1 MSFQIPK
8 DMKVKHIRI
17 PYLTYAELKTFII
30 ASVCNSII
38 LQANV
43 FIDAVIVGNYV
54 STDAMAVIN
63 LFAPLLILVTMVP
76 MLLAEGS
83 MVAGSRA
90 FGEQDYPQ
98 VNRTFMVNL
107 AGGLIFSLA
116 AALPISL
123 FAPSLV
129 GLYTDNARLYPLA
142 LDYLPAA
149 AFIGVAFAIQ
159 NSYTVFL
166 QLTGK
171 ASLVVRVTI
180 VQMMINLLFDLLF
193 VVVFGWGIQGA
204 VYATICSYLLSLV
217 MVVPEVRRQ
226 WRVFA
231 LTSVLRS
238 WFPSLTWHCGK
249 LGLSDATGSFVS
261 VIIFSGINAAA
272 QRLYGADGLVVVS
285 VFMQMLSVGS
295 LVTMGVIFS
304 MQSLGM
310 TYLGEDDLR
319 GYRMVINRSLLIVIV
334 CMAIISLVMG
344 LSPELLL
351 SCFGADARLIAFA
364 RQPIMIL
371 STALLP
377 YSLLFYYCSV
387 YVTQNR
393 VRLSISVILS
403 EPLFIL
409 ATQWVM
415 EHYFPGLFWWFF
427 PVGVVIA
434 LAACLATAWFISRRN
449 PMVDRFTL
457 APRNISAPYLD
468 YSLNYDERDAR
479 SALRDILMY
488 IDICELSKR
497 ESNHIAACAEEMMNC
512 IVSMEGSERKSDHHF
527 FDIRIM
533 ETMVDEE
540 LQAHGVQIFIKW
552 RGKSV
557 NPICDPATNPDVMMA
572 GNNLSLLLVNKLCDD
587 IDYNYRNGVNCV
599 TMKFYKS

>member
-1 MSFQIPK
+1 MNTNY
-8 DMKVKHIRI
+8 IRK
-17 PYLTYAELKTFII
+17 PYLAHAELTTFII

-83 MVAGSRA
+83 MVAGSHA

-231 LTSVLRS
+231 LTSVFRS

-319 GYRMVINRSLLIVIV
+319 GYRMVINRSLLIVVV

-449 PMVDRFTL
+449 PMIDRFTL

>member
-1 MSFQIPK
+1 MNTN
-8 DMKVKHIRI
+8 HIRK
-17 PYLTYAELKTFII
+17 PYLAYAELTTFII

-83 MVAGSRA
+83 MVAGSHA

-129 GLYTDNARLYPLA
+129 RLYTDNARLYPLA

-231 LTSVLRS
+231 LTSVFRS

-310 TYLGEDDLR
+310 TFLGEDDLR
-319 GYRMVINRSLLIVIV
+319 GYRMVISRSLVIVIA
-334 CMAIISLVMG
+334 CMGIISLVMG

-351 SCFGADARLIAFA
+351 RCFGADEHLIGFA
-364 RQPIMIL
+364 RQPITIL

-377 YSLLFYYCSV
+377 FALLFYYCSV

-393 VRLSISVILS
+393 VRLSIGVILS
-403 EPLFIL
+403 EPPFIL
-409 ATQWVM
+409 AALWVM
-415 EHYFPGLFWWFF
+415 EHYFPGQFWWFF
-427 PVGVVIA
+427 TVGVVIA
-434 LAACLATAWFISRRN
+434 LAACLATAWMISRRN
-449 PMVDRFTL
+449 PMVDHFTL
-457 APRNISAPYLD
+457 APKTVDEPYLD
-468 YSLNYDERDAR
+468 YSLNYDEQEAR
-479 SALRDILMY
+479 SAFLDILKY
-488 IDICELSKR
+488 LDICELSKGL
-497 ESNHIAACAEEMMNC
+497 SNRIAVCAEEIMNSL
-512 IVSMEGSERKSDHHF
+512 IGLKTQEGESCRHF
-527 FDIRIM
+527 FDVRMMEIM
-533 ETMVDEE
+533 DDGGSQSRGIQFF
-540 LQAHGVQIFIKW
+540 LKA
-552 RGKSV
+552 RGKSF
-557 NPICDPATNPDVMMA
+557 NPVRELSLNPESMMT
-572 GNNLSLLLVNKLCDD
+572 GNALSLLLVNKLCDH

-599 TMKFYKS
+599 VMKFFKS

>member
-1 MSFQIPK
+1 MNTNY
-8 DMKVKHIRI
+8 IRK
-17 PYLTYAELKTFII
+17 PYLAHAELTTFII

-83 MVAGSRA
+83 MVAGSHA

-142 LDYLPAA
+142 LDYLPVAS
-149 AFIGVAFAIQ
+149 FIGVAFAIQ

-180 VQMMINLLFDLLF
+180 AQMVINLLFDLLF
-193 VVVFGWGIQGA
+193 VVFGWGIQGA

-231 LTSVLRS
+231 LTSVFRS

-310 TYLGEDDLR
+310 TFLGENDLR
-319 GYRMVINRSLLIVIV
+319 GYRMVISRSLVIVIA
-334 CMAIISLVMG
+334 CMGIISLVMG

-351 SCFGADARLIAFA
+351 RCFGADEQLIGFA

-377 YSLLFYYCSV
+377 FALLFYYCSV

-393 VRLSISVILS
+393 VRLSIGVILS
-403 EPLFIL
+403 EPPFIL
-409 ATQWVM
+409 ATLWVM
-415 EHYFPGLFWWFF
+415 EHYFPGQFWWFF
-427 PVGVVIA
+427 TVGVVIA
-434 LAACLATAWFISRRN
+434 LAACLATAWMISRRN

-457 APRNISAPYLD
+457 APKTVDEPYLD
-468 YSLNYDERDAR
+468 YSLNYDEQEAR
-479 SALRDILMY
+479 SAFLDILKY
-488 IDICELSKR
+488 LDICELSKGL
-497 ESNHIAACAEEMMNC
+497 SNRIAVCAEEIMNSL
-512 IVSMEGSERKSDHHF
+512 IGLKTQEGMSCRHF
-527 FDIRIM
+527 FDVRMMEIM
-533 ETMVDEE
+533 DDAGSQSRGIQFF
-540 LQAHGVQIFIKW
+540 LKA
-552 RGKSV
+552 RGKSF
-557 NPICDPATNPDVMMA
+557 NPVRELSLNPESMMT
-572 GNNLSLLLVNKLCDD
+572 GNALSLLLVNKLCDD

-599 TMKFYKS
+599 TMKFFKS

>member
-8 DMKVKHIRI
+8 DMKVKHIRT

-107 AGGLIFSLA
+107 AGGLLFSLA

-142 LDYLPAA
+142 LDYLPVA

-166 QLTGK
+166 QLVGK
-171 ASLVVRVTI
+171 ASLVIRVTI
-180 VQMMINLLFDLLF
+180 VQMMINLVFDMLFI
-193 VVVFGWGIQGA
+193 VVFGWGIQGA

-231 LTSVLRS
+231 LTSVFRS

-261 VIIFSGINAAA
+261 VIIFSGVNAAA

-449 PMVDRFTL
+449 PMIDRFTL

-479 SALRDILMY
+479 SALHDILMY

>member
-1 MSFQIPK
+1 MNTN
-8 DMKVKHIRI
+8 HIRK
-17 PYLTYAELKTFII
+17 PYLAYAELTTFII

-83 MVAGSRA
+83 MVAGSHA

-231 LTSVLRS
+231 LTSVFRS

-310 TYLGEDDLR
+310 TFLGEDDLR
-319 GYRMVINRSLLIVIV
+319 GYRMVISRSLVIVIA
-334 CMAIISLVMG
+334 CMGIISLVMG

-351 SCFGADARLIAFA
+351 RCFGADEHLIGFA
-364 RQPIMIL
+364 RQPITIL

-377 YSLLFYYCSV
+377 FALLFYYCSV

-393 VRLSISVILS
+393 VRLSIGVILS
-403 EPLFIL
+403 EPPFIL

-415 EHYFPGLFWWFF
+415 EQYFPGQFWWFF
-427 PVGVVIA
+427 TMGVVIA
-434 LAACLATAWFISRRN
+434 LAACLATAWMISRRN

-457 APRNISAPYLD
+457 APKTIDAPYID
-468 YSLNYDERDAR
+468 YSLNYNEQEAH
-479 SALRDILMY
+479 AAFLDIQKYL
-488 IDICELSKR
+488 DICELPKDLSM
-497 ESNHIAACAEEMMNC
+497 HTAVCAEEMMNC
-512 IVSMEGSERKSDHHF
+512 IVGMVGNGSKSDKKF
-527 FDIRIM
+527 FDIRLM
-533 ETMVDEE
+533 EITDDEGP
-540 LQAHGVQIFIKW
+540 QAHGIQIFVKW

-557 NPICDPATNPDVMMA
+557 NPIRNLALNPDEMMA
-572 GNNLSLLLVNKLCDD
+572 GSNLSLLLVNKLCDH

-599 TMKFYKS
+599 TMKFFKS

>member
-1 MSFQIPK
+1 
-8 DMKVKHIRI
+8 MKAEHIRK
-17 PYLTYAELKTFII
+17 PYLAYAELTTFII
-30 ASVCNSII
+30 ASVCNSLI

-107 AGGLIFSLA
+107 AGGLLFSLA

-129 GLYTDNARLYPLA
+129 GLYTDSARLYPLA
-142 LDYLPAA
+142 IDYLPVA

-166 QLTGK
+166 QLIGK
-171 ASLVVRVTI
+171 ANLVVRVTI
-180 VQMMINLLFDLLF
+180 VQMMINLLFDMLF
-193 VVVFGWGIQGA
+193 IVVCGWGLQGA

-217 MVVPEVRRQ
+217 MIVPEVRRQ
-226 WRVFA
+226 WRIFA
-231 LTSVLRS
+231 LKSVFRS

-249 LGLSDATGSFVS
+249 LGLSEATGSFVS
-261 VIIFSGINAAA
+261 VIIFSGVNAAA

-310 TYLGEDDLR
+310 TFLGENDLR
-319 GYRMVINRSLLIVIV
+319 GYRMVISRSLLIVV
-334 CMAIISLVMG
+334 GCMGIISLVMG

-351 SCFGADARLIAFA
+351 SCFGADEYLIDFA
-364 RQPIMIL
+364 RQPITIL

-377 YSLLFYYCSV
+377 FALLFYYCSV

-393 VRLSISVILS
+393 VRLSIGVILS
-403 EPLFIL
+403 EPPFIL

-434 LAACLATAWFISRRN
+434 LAACLATAWMISRRN

-457 APRNISAPYLD
+457 APKTVDAPYLD
-468 YSLNYDERDAR
+468 YSLNYDEQETR
-479 SALRDILMY
+479 SAFLDILKY
-488 IDICELSKR
+488 LDICELSR
-497 ESNHIAACAEEMMNC
+497 ELSNRIAVCAEEIMNSL
-512 IVSMEGSERKSDHHF
+512 IGLKTLEGESCRHF
-527 FDIRIM
+527 FDVRMMEIM
-533 ETMVDEE
+533 DDEGTQSRGIQFF
-540 LQAHGVQIFIKW
+540 LKA
-552 RGKSV
+552 RGKSF
-557 NPICDPATNPDVMMA
+557 NPVRELSLNPDSMMT
-572 GNNLSLLLVNKLCDD
+572 GNALSLLLVNKLCDH

-599 TMKFYKS
+599 VMKFFKS

>member
-1 MSFQIPK
+1 MNTNY
-8 DMKVKHIRI
+8 IRK
-17 PYLTYAELKTFII
+17 PYLAYAELTTFII

-83 MVAGSRA
+83 MVAGSHA

-180 VQMMINLLFDLLF
+180 VQMMINLLFDMLF

-231 LTSVLRS
+231 LTSVFRS

-310 TYLGEDDLR
+310 TFLGENDLR
-319 GYRMVINRSLLIVIV
+319 GYRMVISRSLVIVIA
-334 CMAIISLVMG
+334 CMGIISLVMG

-351 SCFGADARLIAFA
+351 RCFGADEQLIGFA

-377 YSLLFYYCSV
+377 FALLFYYCSV

-393 VRLSISVILS
+393 VRLSIGVILS
-403 EPLFIL
+403 EPPFIL
-409 ATQWVM
+409 ATLWVM
-415 EHYFPGLFWWFF
+415 EHYFPGQFWWFF
-427 PVGVVIA
+427 TVGVVIA
-434 LAACLATAWFISRRN
+434 LAACLATAWMISRRN
-449 PMVDRFTL
+449 PMVDHFTL
-457 APRNISAPYLD
+457 APKTVDEPYLD
-468 YSLNYDERDAR
+468 YSLNYDEQEAR
-479 SALRDILMY
+479 SAFIDILKY
-488 IDICELSKR
+488 LDICELSKGL
-497 ESNHIAACAEEMMNC
+497 SNRIAVCAEEIMNSL
-512 IVSMEGSERKSDHHF
+512 IGLKTQEGMSCRHF
-527 FDIRIM
+527 FDVRMMEIM
-533 ETMVDEE
+533 DDGGSQSRGIQFF
-540 LQAHGVQIFIKW
+540 LKA
-552 RGKSV
+552 RGKSF
-557 NPICDPATNPDVMMA
+557 NPVRELSLNPESMMT
-572 GNNLSLLLVNKLCDD
+572 GNTLSLLLVNKLCDH

-599 TMKFYKS
+599 VMKFFKS

>member
-1 MSFQIPK
+1 MNTNY
-8 DMKVKHIRI
+8 IRK
-17 PYLTYAELKTFII
+17 PYLAHAELTTFII

-107 AGGLIFSLA
+107 AGGLLFSLA

-180 VQMMINLLFDLLF
+180 AQMVINLLFDLLF
-193 VVVFGWGIQGA
+193 VVFGWGIQGA

-231 LTSVLRS
+231 LTSVFRS

-310 TYLGEDDLR
+310 TFLGENDLR
-319 GYRMVINRSLLIVIV
+319 GYRMVISRSLVIVIA
-334 CMAIISLVMG
+334 CMGIISLVMG

-351 SCFGADARLIAFA
+351 RCFGADEQLIGFA

-377 YSLLFYYCSV
+377 FALLFYYCSV

-393 VRLSISVILS
+393 VRLSIGVILS
-403 EPLFIL
+403 EPPFIL
-409 ATQWVM
+409 ATLWVM
-415 EHYFPGLFWWFF
+415 EHYFPGQFWWFF
-427 PVGVVIA
+427 TVGVVIA
-434 LAACLATAWFISRRN
+434 LAACLATAWMISRRN

-457 APRNISAPYLD
+457 APKTVDEPYLD
-468 YSLNYDERDAR
+468 YSLNYDEQEAR
-479 SALRDILMY
+479 SAFLDILKY
-488 IDICELSKR
+488 LDICELSKGL
-497 ESNHIAACAEEMMNC
+497 SNRIAVCAEEIMNSL
-512 IVSMEGSERKSDHHF
+512 IGLKTQEGMSCRHF
-527 FDIRIM
+527 FDVRMMEIM
-533 ETMVDEE
+533 DDAGSQSRGIQFF
-540 LQAHGVQIFIKW
+540 LKA
-552 RGKSV
+552 RGKSF
-557 NPICDPATNPDVMMA
+557 NPVRELSLNPESMMT
-572 GNNLSLLLVNKLCDD
+572 GNALSLLLVNKLCDD

-599 TMKFYKS
+599 TMKFFKS

>member
-1 MSFQIPK
+1 MNTNY
-8 DMKVKHIRI
+8 IRK
-17 PYLTYAELKTFII
+17 PYLAHAELTTFII

-83 MVAGSRA
+83 MVAGSHA

-180 VQMMINLLFDLLF
+180 AQMVINLLFDLLF
-193 VVVFGWGIQGA
+193 VVFGWGIQGA

-231 LTSVLRS
+231 LTSVFRS

-310 TYLGEDDLR
+310 TFLGENDLR
-319 GYRMVINRSLLIVIV
+319 GYRMVISRSLVIVIA
-334 CMAIISLVMG
+334 CMGIISLVMG

-351 SCFGADARLIAFA
+351 RCFGADEQLIGFA

-377 YSLLFYYCSV
+377 FALLFYYCSV

-393 VRLSISVILS
+393 VRLSIGVILS
-403 EPLFIL
+403 EPPFIL
-409 ATQWVM
+409 ATLWVM
-415 EHYFPGLFWWFF
+415 EHYFPGQFWWFF
-427 PVGVVIA
+427 TVGVVIA
-434 LAACLATAWFISRRN
+434 LAACLATAWMISRRN
-449 PMVDRFTL
+449 PKVDRFTL
-457 APRNISAPYLD
+457 APKTVDEPYLD
-468 YSLNYDERDAR
+468 YSLNYDEQEAR
-479 SALRDILMY
+479 SAFLDILKY
-488 IDICELSKR
+488 LDICELSKGL
-497 ESNHIAACAEEMMNC
+497 SNRIAVCAEEIMNSL
-512 IVSMEGSERKSDHHF
+512 IGLKTQEGMSCRHF
-527 FDIRIM
+527 FDVRMMEIM
-533 ETMVDEE
+533 DDAGSQSRGIQFF
-540 LQAHGVQIFIKW
+540 LKA
-552 RGKSV
+552 RGKSF
-557 NPICDPATNPDVMMA
+557 NPVRELSLNPESMMT
-572 GNNLSLLLVNKLCDD
+572 GNALSLLLVNKLCDD

-599 TMKFYKS
+599 TMKFFKS

>member
-1 MSFQIPK
+1 
-8 DMKVKHIRI
+8 
-17 PYLTYAELKTFII
+17 
-30 ASVCNSII
+30 
-38 LQANV
+38 
-43 FIDAVIVGNYV
+43 
-54 STDAMAVIN
+54 
-63 LFAPLLILVTMVP
+63 
-76 MLLAEGS
+76 
-83 MVAGSRA
+83 
-90 FGEQDYPQ
+90 
-98 VNRTFMVNL
+98 
-107 AGGLIFSLA
+107 
-116 AALPISL
+116 
-123 FAPSLV
+123 
-129 GLYTDNARLYPLA
+129 
-142 LDYLPAA
+142 
-149 AFIGVAFAIQ
+149 
-159 NSYTVFL
+159 
-166 QLTGK
+166 
-171 ASLVVRVTI
+171 
-180 VQMMINLLFDLLF
+180 
-193 VVVFGWGIQGA
+193 
-204 VYATICSYLLSLV
+204 

-393 VRLSISVILS
+393 VRLSIGVILS

-434 LAACLATAWFISRRN
+434 LAACLAIAWFISRRN
-449 PMVDRFTL
+449 PMIDRFTL

-488 IDICELSKR
+488 IDICELSKK

>member
-1 MSFQIPK
+1 MNTN
-8 DMKVKHIRI
+8 HIRK
-17 PYLTYAELKTFII
+17 PYLAYAELTTFII

-107 AGGLIFSLA
+107 AGGLLFSLA

-123 FAPSLV
+123 FAQPLV

-142 LDYLPAA
+142 LDYLPVA

-171 ASLVVRVTI
+171 ARLVVRITI
-180 VQMMINLLFDLLF
+180 VQMMINLLFDMLF
-193 VVVFGWGIQGA
+193 IVVFGWGIQGA

-261 VIIFSGINAAA
+261 VIIFSGVNAAA

-310 TYLGEDDLR
+310 TFLGENDLR
-319 GYRMVINRSLLIVIV
+319 GYRMVISRSLLIVIG
-334 CMAIISLVMG
+334 CMGIISLVMG

-351 SCFGADARLIAFA
+351 RCFGADEHLIGFA

-377 YSLLFYYCSV
+377 FALLFYYCSV

-393 VRLSISVILS
+393 VRLSIGVILS
-403 EPLFIL
+403 EPPFIL
-409 ATQWVM
+409 ATLWVM
-415 EHYFPGLFWWFF
+415 EHYFPGQFWWFF
-427 PVGVVIA
+427 TVGVVIA
-434 LAACLATAWFISRRN
+434 LAACLATAWMISRRN

-457 APRNISAPYLD
+457 APKTVDAPYLD
-468 YSLNYDERDAR
+468 YSLNYDEQEAR
-479 SALRDILMY
+479 SAFLDILKY
-488 IDICELSKR
+488 LDICELSK
-497 ESNHIAACAEEMMNC
+497 ELSNRIAVCAEEIMNSL
-512 IVSMEGSERKSDHHF
+512 IGLKTQEGESCRHF
-527 FDIRIM
+527 FDVRMMEIM
-533 ETMVDEE
+533 DDGGSQSRGIQFF
-540 LQAHGVQIFIKW
+540 LKA
-552 RGKSV
+552 RGKSF
-557 NPICDPATNPDVMMA
+557 NPVRELSLNLDAMMT
-572 GNNLSLLLVNKLCDD
+572 GNALSLLLVNKLCDH

-599 TMKFYKS
+599 VMKFFKS

>member
-1 MSFQIPK
+1 M
-8 DMKVKHIRI
+8 DTGHIRK
-17 PYLTYAELKTFII
+17 PYLVYAELTTFII
-30 ASVCNSII
+30 ASVCNSLI
-38 LQANV
+38 LQANT

-63 LFAPLLILVTMVP
+63 LFAPLLMLVTMVP

-90 FGEQDYPQ
+90 FGEQDYTQ
-98 VNRTFMVNL
+98 ANRTFVVNL
-107 AGGLIFSLA
+107 AGGLLFSLA

-129 GLYTDNARLYPLA
+129 NLYTDNPRLVPLCIE
-142 LDYLPAA
+142 YLPAA

-166 QLTGK
+166 QLIGK
-171 ASLVVRVTI
+171 AQLVVRVTI
-180 VQMMINLLFDLLF
+180 VQMMINLLFDMLF
-193 VVVFGWGIQGA
+193 IVVCGWSLHGA

-226 WRVFA
+226 WRIFA
-231 LTSVLRS
+231 LKSVFRS

-249 LGLSDATGSFVS
+249 LGFSHATAVFVEA
-261 VIIFSGINAAA
+261 VIFSGFNAAA

-285 VFMQMLSVGS
+285 VFMQMLSISS

-304 MQSLGM
+304 MQSLSM
-310 TYLGEDDLR
+310 TFLGENDLR
-319 GYRMVINRSLLIVIV
+319 GYRMVINRSLLIVIGSMV
-334 CMAIISLVMG
+334 IISLAMG

-351 SCFGADARLIAFA
+351 SCFGADERLIAFA

-371 STALLP
+371 STSLLP
-377 YSLLFYYCSV
+377 FSLLFYYCSI

-393 VRLSISVILS
+393 VRRSIGVILS
-403 EPLFIL
+403 EPPFIL

-415 EHYFPGLFWWFF
+415 EHYFPGQFWWFF
-427 PVGVVIA
+427 TMGVVIA
-434 LAACLATAWFISRRN
+434 LAACLATAWMISRRN
-449 PMVDRFTL
+449 PMLDRFTL
-457 APRNISAPYLD
+457 APKTFDAPYLD
-468 YSLNYDERDAR
+468 FSLSYNEQDTHA
-479 SALRDILMY
+479 AFLDILKY
-488 IDICELSKR
+488 LEICELSKGQ
-497 ESNHIAACAEEMMNC
+497 SNRIAICAEEMMNC
-512 IVSMEGSERKSDHHF
+512 IVGMVDNESKSDNHF

-533 ETMVDEE
+533 EIMKDKGAQT
-540 LQAHGVQIFIKW
+540 QGIQIFVKW

-557 NPICDPATNPDVMMA
+557 NPICNLAPNPNLMLA

-587 IDYNYRNGVNCV
+587 IDYNYRNGVNCI
-599 TMKFYKS
+599 TIKFLNS

>member
-1 MSFQIPK
+1 ME
-8 DMKVKHIRI
+8 HIRK
-17 PYLTYAELKTFII
+17 PYLAYAELTTFIV

-107 AGGLIFSLA
+107 AGGLLFSLA

-123 FAPSLV
+123 FAQPLV

-142 LDYLPAA
+142 LDYLPVA

-171 ASLVVRVTI
+171 ARLVVRITI
-180 VQMMINLLFDLLF
+180 VQMMINLLFDMLF
-193 VVVFGWGIQGA
+193 IVVFGWGIQGA

-310 TYLGEDDLR
+310 TFLGENDLR
-319 GYRMVINRSLLIVIV
+319 GYRMVISRSLLIVIG
-334 CMAIISLVMG
+334 CMGIISLVMG

-351 SCFGADARLIAFA
+351 RCFGADEHLIDFA
-364 RQPIMIL
+364 RQPITIL

-377 YSLLFYYCSV
+377 FALLFYYCSV

-393 VRLSISVILS
+393 VRLSIGVILS
-403 EPLFIL
+403 EPPFIL
-409 ATQWVM
+409 ATLWVM
-415 EHYFPGLFWWFF
+415 EHYFPGQFWWFF
-427 PVGVVIA
+427 TVGVVIA
-434 LAACLATAWFISRRN
+434 LAACLATAWMISRRN

-457 APRNISAPYLD
+457 APKTVDEPYLD
-468 YSLNYDERDAR
+468 YSLNYDEQEAR
-479 SALRDILMY
+479 SAFLDILKY
-488 IDICELSKR
+488 LDICELSKGL
-497 ESNHIAACAEEMMNC
+497 SNRIAVCAEEIMNSL
-512 IVSMEGSERKSDHHF
+512 IGLKTREGESCRHF
-527 FDIRIM
+527 FDVRMMEIM
-533 ETMVDEE
+533 DDGGSQSRGIQFF
-540 LQAHGVQIFIKW
+540 LKA
-552 RGKSV
+552 RGKSF
-557 NPICDPATNPDVMMA
+557 NPVRELSLNPDSMMT
-572 GNNLSLLLVNKLCDD
+572 GNALSLLLVNKLCDH

-599 TMKFYKS
+599 VMKFFKS

>member
-1 MSFQIPK
+1 
-8 DMKVKHIRI
+8 MKAEHIRK
-17 PYLTYAELKTFII
+17 PYLAYAELTTFII
-30 ASVCNSII
+30 ASVCNSLI

-63 LFAPLLILVTMVP
+63 LFAPLLMLVTTVP

-90 FGEQDYPQ
+90 FGEQDYTQ
-98 VNRTFMVNL
+98 ANRTFMVNL
-107 AGGLIFSLA
+107 AGSLLFSLA

-123 FAPSLV
+123 FAQSLV
-129 GLYTDNARLYPLA
+129 SLYTDNPRLTPLA
-142 LDYLPAA
+142 LDYLPVA

-166 QLTGK
+166 QLIGK
-171 ASLVVRVTI
+171 ANLVVRVTI
-180 VQMMINLLFDLLF
+180 AQMMINLLFDMMF
-193 VVVFGWGIQGA
+193 IVVCDWGIQGA

-310 TYLGEDDLR
+310 TFLGENDLR
-319 GYRMVINRSLLIVIV
+319 GYRMVISRSLVIVIA
-334 CMAIISLVMG
+334 CMGIISLVMG

-351 SCFGADARLIAFA
+351 RCFGADEQLIGFA

-377 YSLLFYYCSV
+377 FALLFYYCSV

-393 VRLSISVILS
+393 VRLSIGVILS
-403 EPLFIL
+403 EPPFIL
-409 ATQWVM
+409 ATLWVM
-415 EHYFPGLFWWFF
+415 EHYFPGQFWWFF
-427 PVGVVIA
+427 TVGVVIA
-434 LAACLATAWFISRRN
+434 LAACLATAWMISRRN
-449 PMVDRFTL
+449 PMVDHFTL
-457 APRNISAPYLD
+457 APKTVDEPYLD
-468 YSLNYDERDAR
+468 YSLNYDEQEAR
-479 SALRDILMY
+479 SAFIDILKY
-488 IDICELSKR
+488 LDICELSKGL
-497 ESNHIAACAEEMMNC
+497 SNRIAVCAEEIMNSL
-512 IVSMEGSERKSDHHF
+512 IGLKTQEGMSCRHF
-527 FDIRIM
+527 FDVRMMEIM
-533 ETMVDEE
+533 DDGGSQSRGIQFF
-540 LQAHGVQIFIKW
+540 LKA
-552 RGKSV
+552 RGKSF
-557 NPICDPATNPDVMMA
+557 NPVRELSLNPESMMT
-572 GNNLSLLLVNKLCDD
+572 GNTLSLLLVNKLCDH

-599 TMKFYKS
+599 VMKFFKS

>member
-1 MSFQIPK
+1 
-8 DMKVKHIRI
+8 MKVEHVRK
-17 PYLTYAELKTFII
+17 PYLAYAELTTFIV
-30 ASVCNSII
+30 ASVCNSLI

-63 LFAPLLILVTMVP
+63 LFAPLFMLVTMIP

-90 FGEQDYPQ
+90 FGERDYPQ

-107 AGGLIFSLA
+107 AGGMLFSLA
-116 AALPISL
+116 VALPISL

-129 GLYTDNARLYPLA
+129 SLYTDNPRLTPLA

-166 QLTGK
+166 QLVGN
-171 ASLVVRVTI
+171 ARLVVRVTI
-180 VQMMINLLFDLLF
+180 VQMMINLLFDMLF
-193 VVVFGWGIQGA
+193 VVVCDWGIQGA

-226 WRVFA
+226 WRIFA
-231 LTSVLRS
+231 LKSVFRS

-249 LGLSDATGSFVS
+249 LGFSHATAVFVEA
-261 VIIFSGINAAA
+261 VIFSGFNAAA

-285 VFMQMLSVGS
+285 VFMQMLSICS

-304 MQSLGM
+304 MQSLSV
-310 TYLGEDDLR
+310 TFLGENDLR
-319 GYRMVINRSLLIVIV
+319 GYRMVINRSLLIVV
-334 CMAIISLVMG
+334 CSMAIISLAMG

-351 SCFGADARLIAFA
+351 NCFGADARLVAFA

-371 STALLP
+371 STSLLP
-377 YSLLFYYCSV
+377 FSLLFYYCSV

-393 VRLSISVILS
+393 VRRSIGVILS
-403 EPLFIL
+403 EPPFIL
-409 ATQWVM
+409 ATLWVI
-415 EHYFPGLFWWFF
+415 ERYYPEQFWWFF
-427 PVGVVIA
+427 TVGVVMA
-434 LAACLATAWFISRRN
+434 LAACLATAWMISRRN
-449 PMVDRFTL
+449 PMLDRFTL
-457 APRNISAPYLD
+457 APKTIDAPYLD
-468 YSLNYDERDAR
+468 YSLNYDEQEAR
-479 SALRDILMY
+479 SAFLDILKY
-488 IDICELSKR
+488 LDICELSKGQTNR
-497 ESNHIAACAEEMMNC
+497 IAICAEEMMNC
-512 IVSMEGSERKSDHHF
+512 IVGMVDNKSKSDKHF

-533 ETMVDEE
+533 EIMDDEGAKVNDI
-540 LQAHGVQIFIKW
+540 LIFVKW

-557 NPICDPATNPDVMMA
+557 NPICNLALDPDLMME
-572 GNNLSLLLVNKLCDD
+572 GNNLSLHLVNKLCDD
-587 IDYNYRNGVNCV
+587 IDYNYRNGVNCI
-599 TMKFYKS
+599 TMKFLNSHDKGGRST

>member
-1 MSFQIPK
+1 MNTN
-8 DMKVKHIRI
+8 HIRK
-17 PYLTYAELKTFII
+17 PYLAYAELTTFII

-107 AGGLIFSLA
+107 AGGLLFSLA

-123 FAPSLV
+123 FAQPLV

-142 LDYLPAA
+142 LDYLPVA

-171 ASLVVRVTI
+171 ARLVVRITI
-180 VQMMINLLFDLLF
+180 VQMMINLLFDMLF
-193 VVVFGWGIQGA
+193 IVVFGWGIQGA

-310 TYLGEDDLR
+310 TFLGENDLR
-319 GYRMVINRSLLIVIV
+319 GYRMVISRSLLIVIG
-334 CMAIISLVMG
+334 CMGIISLVMG

-351 SCFGADARLIAFA
+351 RCFGADEQLIDFA
-364 RQPIMIL
+364 RQPITIL

-377 YSLLFYYCSV
+377 FALLFYYCSV

-393 VRLSISVILS
+393 VQLSIGVILS
-403 EPLFIL
+403 EPPFIL

-415 EHYFPGLFWWFF
+415 EHYFPGQFWWFF
-427 PVGVVIA
+427 TVGVVIA
-434 LAACLATAWFISRRN
+434 LVACLATAWMISRRN

-457 APRNISAPYLD
+457 APKTVDEPYLD
-468 YSLNYDERDAR
+468 YSMNYDEQEAR
-479 SALRDILMY
+479 SAFLDILKY
-488 IDICELSKR
+488 LDICELSKGL
-497 ESNHIAACAEEMMNC
+497 SNRIAVCAEEIMNSL
-512 IVSMEGSERKSDHHF
+512 IGLKTREGESCRHF
-527 FDIRIM
+527 FDVRMMEIM
-533 ETMVDEE
+533 DDGGSQSRGIQFF
-540 LQAHGVQIFIKW
+540 LKA
-552 RGKSV
+552 RGKSF
-557 NPICDPATNPDVMMA
+557 NPVRELSLNLDAMMT
-572 GNNLSLLLVNKLCDD
+572 GNALSLLLVNKLCDH

-599 TMKFYKS
+599 VMKFFKS

>member
-1 MSFQIPK
+1 MNTNY
-8 DMKVKHIRI
+8 IRK
-17 PYLTYAELKTFII
+17 PYLAHAELTTFII

-83 MVAGSRA
+83 MVAGSHA

-193 VVVFGWGIQGA
+193 VVFGWGIQGA

-310 TYLGEDDLR
+310 TFLGEDDLR
-319 GYRMVINRSLLIVIV
+319 GYRMVISRSLVIVIA
-334 CMAIISLVMG
+334 CMGIISLVMG

-351 SCFGADARLIAFA
+351 RCFGADEHLIGFA

-377 YSLLFYYCSV
+377 FALLFYYCSV

-393 VRLSISVILS
+393 VRLSIGVILS
-403 EPLFIL
+403 EPPFIL
-409 ATQWVM
+409 ATLWVM
-415 EHYFPGLFWWFF
+415 EHYFPGQFWWFF
-427 PVGVVIA
+427 TVGVVIA
-434 LAACLATAWFISRRN
+434 LAACLATAWMISRRN

-457 APRNISAPYLD
+457 APKTVDEPYLD
-468 YSLNYDERDAR
+468 YSLNYDEQEAR
-479 SALRDILMY
+479 SAFLDILKY
-488 IDICELSKR
+488 LDICELSKGL
-497 ESNHIAACAEEMMNC
+497 SNRIAVCAEEIMNSL
-512 IVSMEGSERKSDHHF
+512 IGLKTQEGMSCRHF
-527 FDIRIM
+527 FDVRMMEIM
-533 ETMVDEE
+533 DDAGSQSRGIQFF
-540 LQAHGVQIFIKW
+540 LKA
-552 RGKSV
+552 RGKSF
-557 NPICDPATNPDVMMA
+557 NPVRELSLNPESMMT
-572 GNNLSLLLVNKLCDD
+572 GNALSLLLVNKLCDH

-599 TMKFYKS
+599 VMKFLKS

>member
-1 MSFQIPK
+1 MNTN
-8 DMKVKHIRI
+8 HIRK
-17 PYLTYAELKTFII
+17 PYLAYAELTTFII

-107 AGGLIFSLA
+107 AGGLLFSLA

-123 FAPSLV
+123 FAQPLV

-142 LDYLPAA
+142 LDYLPVA

-171 ASLVVRVTI
+171 ARLVVRITI
-180 VQMMINLLFDLLF
+180 VQMMINLLFDMLF
-193 VVVFGWGIQGA
+193 IVVFGWGIQGA

-310 TYLGEDDLR
+310 TFLGENDLR
-319 GYRMVINRSLLIVIV
+319 GYRMVISRSLLIVIA
-334 CMAIISLVMG
+334 CMGIISLVMG

-351 SCFGADARLIAFA
+351 RCFGADEHLIDFA
-364 RQPIMIL
+364 RQPITIL

-377 YSLLFYYCSV
+377 FALLFYYCSV

-393 VRLSISVILS
+393 VRLSIGVILS
-403 EPLFIL
+403 EPPFIL

-415 EHYFPGLFWWFF
+415 EHYFPGQFWWFF
-427 PVGVVIA
+427 TVGVVIA
-434 LAACLATAWFISRRN
+434 LAACLATAWMISRRN

-457 APRNISAPYLD
+457 APKTVDEPYLD
-468 YSLNYDERDAR
+468 YSLNYDEQEAR
-479 SALRDILMY
+479 SAFLDILKY
-488 IDICELSKR
+488 LDICELSKGL
-497 ESNHIAACAEEMMNC
+497 SNRIAVCAEEIMNSL
-512 IVSMEGSERKSDHHF
+512 IGLKTQEGMSCRHF
-527 FDIRIM
+527 FDVRMMEIM
-533 ETMVDEE
+533 DDAGSQSRGIQFF
-540 LQAHGVQIFIKW
+540 LKA
-552 RGKSV
+552 RGKSF
-557 NPICDPATNPDVMMA
+557 NPVRELSLNLDAMMT
-572 GNNLSLLLVNKLCDD
+572 GNALSLLLVNKLCDH

-599 TMKFYKS
+599 VMKFFKS

>member
-1 MSFQIPK
+1 MNTNY
-8 DMKVKHIRI
+8 IRK
-17 PYLTYAELKTFII
+17 PYLAHAELTTFII

-83 MVAGSRA
+83 MVAGSHA

-180 VQMMINLLFDLLF
+180 VQMMINLLFDMLF

-231 LTSVLRS
+231 LTSVFRS

-310 TYLGEDDLR
+310 TFLGENDLR
-319 GYRMVINRSLLIVIV
+319 GYRMVISRSLVIVIA
-334 CMAIISLVMG
+334 CMSIISLVMG

-351 SCFGADARLIAFA
+351 RCFGADEQLIGFA

-377 YSLLFYYCSV
+377 FALLFYYCSV

-393 VRLSISVILS
+393 VRLSIGVILS
-403 EPLFIL
+403 EPPFIL
-409 ATQWVM
+409 ATLWVM
-415 EHYFPGLFWWFF
+415 EHYFPGQFWWFF
-427 PVGVVIA
+427 TVGVVIA
-434 LAACLATAWFISRRN
+434 LAACLATAWMISRRN

-457 APRNISAPYLD
+457 APKTVDEPYLD
-468 YSLNYDERDAR
+468 YSLNYDEQEAR
-479 SALRDILMY
+479 SAFLDILKY
-488 IDICELSKR
+488 LDICELSKGL
-497 ESNHIAACAEEMMNC
+497 SNRIAVCAEEIMNSL
-512 IVSMEGSERKSDHHF
+512 IGLKTQEGMSCRHF
-527 FDIRIM
+527 FDVRMMEIM
-533 ETMVDEE
+533 DDGGSQSRGIQFF
-540 LQAHGVQIFIKW
+540 LKA
-552 RGKSV
+552 RGKSF
-557 NPICDPATNPDVMMA
+557 NPVRELSLNPESMMT
-572 GNNLSLLLVNKLCDD
+572 GNALSLLLVNKLCDD

-599 TMKFYKS
+599 TMKFFKS